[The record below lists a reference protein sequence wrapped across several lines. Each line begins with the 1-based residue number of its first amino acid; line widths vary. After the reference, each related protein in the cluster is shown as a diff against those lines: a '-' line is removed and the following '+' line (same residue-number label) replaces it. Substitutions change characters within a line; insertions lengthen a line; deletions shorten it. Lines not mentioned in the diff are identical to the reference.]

1 MEINNNLELKDTNNN
16 IEVRKKQTVSEITES
31 LLIDV
36 RNELL
41 KNDYISVPI
50 AELATLGAGVSS
62 LIPTFNTISQTM
74 TIPTDGLYRLANA
87 GVGDTLKIA
96 KNGNFWGAFK
106 TAEGKSKFA
115 KLQSVEPITTT
126 QNTVMPIDPATTMM
140 AVALYSIEK
149 QLGEITEVQK
159 QILSFLEIER
169 ESAIEAD
176 VETLTSIIT
185 KYKVSWNDEHFIA
198 SNHKLVIDVQRTA
211 RKNIL
216 SFQKEIND
224 FLNKKLKLIS
234 KVQVN
239 NMLGELLKKFK
250 YYRLAIYTFSLASML
265 EIMLSGNFKEESIG
279 CAKNEIEKISNVYR
293 EVYAKGSLYLEKIS
307 KSSIETNVLKGISKA
322 SRSVGKFI
330 ESIPVIKEGSVD
342 EFLMDG
348 ASQLKENA
356 IKMEN
361 GVIRSFAEISNP
373 ETAIFIKEMNILTQI
388 YGHTQNICF
397 DNKNLYLVS

>member
-1 MEINNNLELKDTNNN
+1 MEIDNNLELKDTNNN

-36 RNELL
+36 RNEVL
-41 KNDYISVPI
+41 KNNYISVPI

-115 KLQSVEPITTT
+115 QLQSVEPITTT

-169 ESAIEAD
+169 ESTIEAD
-176 VETLTSIIT
+176 VETLTAIIT

-234 KVQVN
+234 KAQVN

-265 EIMLSGNFKEESIG
+265 EIMLSGNFKEESI
-279 CAKNEIEKISNVYR
+279 
-293 EVYAKGSLYLEKIS
+293 
-307 KSSIETNVLKGISKA
+307 
-322 SRSVGKFI
+322 
-330 ESIPVIKEGSVD
+330 
-342 EFLMDG
+342 
-348 ASQLKENA
+348 
-356 IKMEN
+356 
-361 GVIRSFAEISNP
+361 
-373 ETAIFIKEMNILTQI
+373 
-388 YGHTQNICF
+388 
-397 DNKNLYLVS
+397 